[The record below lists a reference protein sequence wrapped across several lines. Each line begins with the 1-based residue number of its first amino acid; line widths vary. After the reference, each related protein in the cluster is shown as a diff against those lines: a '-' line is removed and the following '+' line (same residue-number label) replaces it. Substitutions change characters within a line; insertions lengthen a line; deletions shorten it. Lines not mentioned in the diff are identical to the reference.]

1 MPFLPT
7 LAQRR
12 VITNI
17 DTEEA
22 DVSIHDLG
30 VPFCVLEDDNLH
42 YSSSKIFFSRVSG
55 SSVELCNS
63 GKTSNA
69 VVPTVS

>member
-42 YSSSKIFFSRVSG
+42 YSSSKNFFPEFLVVLLNFVT
-55 SSVELCNS
+55 VE
-63 GKTSNA
+63 K
-69 VVPTVS
+69 PQMQ